1 MDRKLIWFA
10 ILIMVLFVG
19 RVDAFA
25 KVGVY
30 SEMNSET
37 LRGLRSIY
45 VRVAPIDSK
54 IEQEGLTTARILRDT
69 ERQLQREE
77 IKILPEEEFNRL
89 RRTRNYPLG
98 RLEVIVTIKD
108 MNKDN
113 EKLYSIIIR
122 FSQIAFLSRAP
133 VIKLFAPTWESQT
146 IGYSGDLS
154 VVTEGVKA
162 GVEEFISAYMS
173 VNSK

>member
-1 MDRKLIWFA
+1 MDRKLRWLA

-37 LRGLRSIY
+37 LRGVKSIY
-45 VRVAPIDSK
+45 VRIAPIDPK
-54 IEQEGLTTARILRDT
+54 IEQEGFTTAQILRDT
-69 ERQLQREE
+69 ERQLQSEG
-77 IKILPEEEFNRL
+77 IKLLPEEEFNRL

-98 RLEVIVTIKD
+98 RLEIIVTVKD
-108 MNKDN
+108 ITEGNGKIYN
-113 EKLYSIIIR
+113 IIVR
-122 FSQIAFLSRAP
+122 FSQIVFLSRAP

-146 IGYSGDLS
+146 IGCSGDLS
-154 VVTEGVKA
+154 AVTEGVKA
-162 GVEEFISAYMS
+162 RVEEFISAYTAA
-173 VNSK
+173 NSK

>member
-1 MDRKLIWFA
+1 MDKKIIGFA
-10 ILIMVLFVG
+10 LLIMILFVG

-25 KVGVY
+25 KVDVY

-45 VRVAPIDSK
+45 VWVAPIDSK
-54 IEQEGLTTARILRDT
+54 IEQEGLTTAQIRRDT
-69 ERQLQREE
+69 ERQLQSEE
-77 IKILPEEEFNRL
+77 IKLLPEEEFNRL

-98 RLEVIVTIKD
+98 RLEIIVTVKDIKEG
-108 MNKDN
+108 N
-113 EKLYSIIIR
+113 EKIYSIIVR

-146 IGYSGDLS
+146 IGYSGDLRA
-154 VVTEGVKA
+154 VTEGVKA

>member
-1 MDRKLIWFA
+1 MDKKVIGFS

-19 RVDAFA
+19 GVDAFA

-37 LRGLRSIY
+37 LRGVRSIY

-54 IEQEGLTTARILRDT
+54 IEQEGLTTAQIQGDT
-69 ERQLQREE
+69 ERQLQSEA
-77 IKILPEEEFNRL
+77 IKLLPEEEFNRL

-98 RLEVIVTIKD
+98 RLEIIVTVTDIKEG
-108 MNKDN
+108 NGQIYN
-113 EKLYSIIIR
+113 IIVR
-122 FSQIAFLSRAP
+122 FSQIVFLSRAP

-154 VVTEGVKA
+154 VVTGGVKA
-162 GVEEFISAYMS
+162 RVEEFISAYMS

>member
-10 ILIMVLFVG
+10 ILIMFLFLG
-19 RVDAFA
+19 GVDAFA

-54 IEQEGLTTARILRDT
+54 IEQEGLTTSRILRDA
-69 ERQLQREE
+69 ERQLQMAK
-77 IKILPEEEFNRL
+77 IKLLPEEEFNRL

-98 RLEVIVTIKD
+98 RLEIIVTVKDIKEG
-108 MNKDN
+108 NGKIYN
-113 EKLYSIIIR
+113 IIVR
-122 FSQIAFLSRAP
+122 FSQIVFLSRAP

-146 IGYSGDLS
+146 VGCSGDLN
-154 VVTEGVKA
+154 VITESVKA
-162 GVEEFISAYMS
+162 GVEKFISAYTS

>member
-1 MDRKLIWFA
+1 MDKKVIGLS

-19 RVDAFA
+19 GVDAFA

-37 LRGLRSIY
+37 LRGVRSIY

-54 IEQEGLTTARILRDT
+54 IEQEGLTTAQIQGDT
-69 ERQLQREE
+69 ERQLQSEA
-77 IKILPEEEFNRL
+77 IKLLPEEEFNRL

-98 RLEVIVTIKD
+98 RLEIIVTVTDIKEG
-108 MNKDN
+108 NGQIYN
-113 EKLYSIIIR
+113 IIVR
-122 FSQIAFLSRAP
+122 FSQIVFLSRAP

-146 IGYSGDLS
+146 IGYSRDLS
-154 VVTEGVKA
+154 VVTGGVKA
-162 GVEEFISAYMS
+162 RVEEFISAYMS

>member
-1 MDRKLIWFA
+1 MDRKFIWFA

-19 RVDAFA
+19 GVDAFA

-37 LRGLRSIY
+37 LRGVRSIY
-45 VRVAPIDSK
+45 VRVAPIDPK
-54 IEQEGLTTARILRDT
+54 IEQEGFTTAQIRRDT

>member
-1 MDRKLIWFA
+1 MDRKFIWFA

-19 RVDAFA
+19 GVDAFA

-54 IEQEGLTTARILRDT
+54 IQQEGLTTARIRSDT
-69 ERQLQREE
+69 ERQLQKEG

-98 RLEVIVTIKD
+98 RLEIIVTVKD
-108 MNKDN
+108 VTEGNGKIYN
-113 EKLYSIIIR
+113 IIVR
-122 FSQIAFLSRAP
+122 FSQIVFLSRAP

-154 VVTEGVKA
+154 VVIEGVKA
-162 GVEEFISAYMS
+162 RVEEFIGAYMS

>member
-1 MDRKLIWFA
+1 MDRKLRWFA
-10 ILIMVLFVG
+10 ILIIVLFVG

-25 KVGVY
+25 NVGVY

-37 LRGLRSIY
+37 LRGVRSIY

-54 IEQEGLTTARILRDT
+54 IEQEGLATARILRDT

-162 GVEEFISAYMS
+162 GVEKFISAYMS

>member
-1 MDRKLIWFA
+1 MDNKIIGFA
-10 ILIMVLFVG
+10 VLLMILFVCG
-19 RVDAFA
+19 VDAFG

-37 LRGLRSIY
+37 LRGVRSIY
-45 VRVAPIDSK
+45 VWVAPIDSK
-54 IEQEGLTTARILRDT
+54 IEQEGLTTAQIWRDT
-69 ERQLQREE
+69 ERQLQSEA
-77 IKILPEEEFNRL
+77 IKLLPEEEFNRL

-98 RLEVIVTIKD
+98 RLEIIVTVKYIKEG
-108 MNKDN
+108 NGQIYN
-113 EKLYSIIIR
+113 IIVR

-133 VIKLFAPTWESQT
+133 VIKLFAPTWEIQT

-154 VVTEGVKA
+154 AVTDGVKA
-162 GVEEFISAYMS
+162 GVEAFINAYMS

>member
-10 ILIMVLFVG
+10 ILIIVLFVG

-25 KVGVY
+25 NVGVY

-37 LRGLRSIY
+37 LRGVRSIY

-54 IEQEGLTTARILRDT
+54 IEQEGLATARILRDT

>member
-1 MDRKLIWFA
+1 MAKIKL
-10 ILIMVLFVG
+10 
-19 RVDAFA
+19 
-25 KVGVY
+25 
-30 SEMNSET
+30 
-37 LRGLRSIY
+37 
-45 VRVAPIDSK
+45 
-54 IEQEGLTTARILRDT
+54 
-69 ERQLQREE
+69 
-77 IKILPEEEFNRL
+77 LPEEEFNRL

>member
-1 MDRKLIWFA
+1 MDRKLRWLA

-37 LRGLRSIY
+37 LRGVRSIY

-54 IEQEGLTTARILRDT
+54 IEQEGFTTAQIRRDT
-69 ERQLQREE
+69 ERQLQMAK
-77 IKILPEEEFNRL
+77 IKLLPEEEFNRL

-162 GVEEFISAYMS
+162 GVEEFISAYIS
-173 VNSK
+173 ANSK

>member
-1 MDRKLIWFA
+1 MGRKLRWFA
-10 ILIMVLFVG
+10 ILIIVLFVG

-25 KVGVY
+25 NVGVY

-37 LRGLRSIY
+37 LRGVRSIY

-54 IEQEGLTTARILRDT
+54 IEQEGLATARILRDT

>member
-1 MDRKLIWFA
+1 MDKKLIWFA
-10 ILIMVLFVG
+10 ILTMVLFLG

-54 IEQEGLTTARILRDT
+54 IQQEGLTTAQIRRDT

-77 IKILPEEEFNRL
+77 IKLLPEEEFDRL

-113 EKLYSIIIR
+113 EKLYNIIIR

-146 IGYSGDLS
+146 FGCSGDLN
-154 VVTEGVKA
+154 VITEGVKA